1 MRNLKIVLPLI
12 GTLPI
17 AFDLFEPRFAA
28 LLQTAALGLSLEML
42 MIARLYY
49 EKGPWSA
56 IGLMP
61 R

>member
-1 MRNLKIVLPLI
+1 MKVHKIVLSLI

-17 AFDLFEPRFAA
+17 AFDLLVSRFAA
-28 LLQTAALGLSLEML
+28 LLQTAALSLLLEML
-42 MIARLYY
+42 VVARVYD
-49 EKGPWSA
+49 EKSPWST